1 MTTWHFRVMIVSNEL
16 GVVPLNPV
24 NTARKD
30 FTIRFATRK
39 DVSLIMHFI
48 NGIAKYENM
57 EDEVIA
63 TEASLESSLFDK
75 SQAEVLIGEENGIPV
90 GFALFFESYSTFKSR
105 ANIFLEDIFIDEAYR
120 NKGYGRMLLSFLG
133 EIALKRDAK
142 RLEWLCLDWN
152 TPSIEF
158 YKKMGAKPL
167 DDWTIFRI
175 SGDNMEKLANVYR
188 Q

>member
-1 MTTWHFRVMIVSNEL
+1 
-16 GVVPLNPV
+16 
-24 NTARKD
+24 
-30 FTIRFATRK
+30 
-39 DVSLIMHFI
+39 MHFI

-57 EDEVIA
+57 EDDVIA
-63 TEASLESSLFDK
+63 TETSLETSLFDK
-75 SQAEVLIGEENGIPV
+75 NQAEVLIGEENGKPV

-105 ANIFLEDIFIDEAYR
+105 ANLFLEDIFIEEPYR
-120 NKGYGRMLLSFLG
+120 NKGYGRMLLSYLG
-133 EIALKRDAK
+133 EIALNRGAK

-167 DDWTIFRI
+167 DEWTIFRV
-175 SGDNMEKLANVYR
+175 SGDNLESLANVYK